1 MLYFLK
7 TKLFFATREK
17 IRRFVADEFPFIA
30 ALPAIIWQIFFSLIP
45 IVAMLI
51 YSFIGN
57 ENTNNFLGI
66 FTIDF
71 YLKVTKTPF
80 FKAIYNSL
88 ILAVGSIFGCL
99 IFSFP
104 TAYLIAFKIYKR
116 FQPLA
121 IILMMLPLWTN
132 FIIRI
137 YSWFFLLDKRGIFS
151 VILLNLGIIQQSTQF
166 LFSPWVTI
174 IGMIYCYYPFMLLPI
189 YLSMS
194 EIKNELIEASA
205 DLGANNWQTLRFL
218 IIPSCLGDMIYSS
231 IMIGLM
237 AFGEFAIPELL
248 GGAKYSFWGSIIAS
262 KFTLLRDFKSGAAYT
277 FVGTVIVLAL
287 SGFIYSVTV
296 LFKSL
301 LSSGF
306 KEGFKDK

>member
-1 MLYFLK
+1 MV
-7 TKLFFATREK
+7 LFARQTWHIFRHFAQSWNNST
-17 IRRFVADEFPFIA
+17 VN
-30 ALPAIIWQIFFSLIP
+30 P
-45 IVAMLI
+45 I
-51 YSFIGN
+51 
-57 ENTNNFLGI
+57 
-66 FTIDF
+66 
-71 YLKVTKTPF
+71 
-80 FKAIYNSL
+80 
-88 ILAVGSIFGCL
+88 SI
-99 IFSFP
+99 
-104 TAYLIAFKIYKR
+104 
-116 FQPLA
+116 QP
-121 IILMMLPLWTN
+121 MGDDN
-132 FIIRI
+132 
-137 YSWFFLLDKRGIFS
+137 
-151 VILLNLGIIQQSTQF
+151 
-166 LFSPWVTI
+166 
-174 IGMIYCYYPFMLLPI
+174 YPFMLLPI